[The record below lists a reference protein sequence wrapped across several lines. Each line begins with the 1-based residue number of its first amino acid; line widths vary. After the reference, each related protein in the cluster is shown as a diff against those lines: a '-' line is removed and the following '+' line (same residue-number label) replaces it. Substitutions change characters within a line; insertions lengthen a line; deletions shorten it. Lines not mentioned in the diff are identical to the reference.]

1 MPTCMLC
8 LHATHPHILTMY
20 VHTLPNFERVYAY
33 CIHVRDNIRSEE
45 SNMQYLFLE
54 PLQLT
59 MKHLPTPPA
68 YTSDHQRTL
77 WERTH
82 SHSSQSLSLFIDVC
96 VRRKQSLTVFLSPS
110 LNLHLSTY
118 PLRAFCTF
126 TLDSCASACVPKKTK
141 FAAVAPSALSTPGVW
156 RLSIFQGLVGDCVWE
171 RIVRGEGERRNHY
184 IYIYI
189 YIYPC
194 E

>member
-1 MPTCMLC
+1 MFLSPSLN
-8 LHATHPHILTMY
+8 LHLSIYLSKYLSLTHILW
-20 VHTLPNFERVYAY
+20 LPHNQSTPCRQAASTDGGSSPYSRG
-33 CIHVRDNIRSEE
+33 IHVSIIKEI
-45 SNMQYLFLE
+45 
-54 PLQLT
+54 
-59 MKHLPTPPA
+59 
-68 YTSDHQRTL
+68 L

-96 VRRKQSLTVFLSPS
+96 GRRKQSLTVFLSPS
-110 LNLHLSTY
+110 LNLHLCTY

-189 YIYPC
+189 YINIYIHVNKIC
-194 E
+194 IMC

>member
-1 MPTCMLC
+1 MCCVVVVVLLLLLLVHPFTTRFAPEPLCTPCACESYGACSCAHASHFMPTCMLC

-68 YTSDHQRTL
+68 YTSASSKNSMRENSLTL
-77 WERTH
+77 L
-82 SHSSQSLSLFIDVC
+82 SISLSVY
-96 VRRKQSLTVFLSPS
+96 RR
-110 LNLHLSTY
+110 
-118 PLRAFCTF
+118 LR
-126 TLDSCASACVPKKTK
+126 P
-141 FAAVAPSALSTPGVW
+141 
-156 RLSIFQGLVGDCVWE
+156 
-171 RIVRGEGERRNHY
+171 
-184 IYIYI
+184 
-189 YIYPC
+189 
-194 E
+194 